1 MTERTAPDAGAI
13 ACPFVAFEDD
23 RDERAERPDHRH
35 RCYAEVRP
43 APRALAHQEVF
54 CLSAGFAACPSF
66 QDWARRQAAS
76 ARRAAPDAGLTTTGP
91 APAPAPAPADE
102 LADLSRGS
110 AARAHG
116 DEPDDGAD
124 ALNAWTGRS
133 ADPGSDLARPV
144 RNPQRG
150 WAAPPPWIDPGSGN
164 RDEPGA
170 PGFLTRPGR
179 PSGDAPASETTGL
192 AGSRWLRDAAPDQAP
207 GQAPGQAPVG
217 DAGGPIPPSRTPDD
231 DDLERSLAED
241 RAARERSAGASP
253 AGGPTAAAPGTFRSR
268 SGGPSGP
275 PPARPTVSDTRRRPI
290 ERDAAGPAWERPRR
304 FEAYPTLK
312 TRVGLPSVPRIALAA
327 LALLVAAGFLFALP
341 FIWRLGGTGGGA
353 AASPTPAPTPS
364 VSLAPTEPPAPTAQ
378 VYVVK
383 QGDTMLKIAKKF
395 GLSVEELLA
404 ANKQIKNADKIAIG
418 DELNIP
424 APAPSEI
431 INDSGASSASP

>member
-23 RDERAERPDHRH
+23 RDERADRPDHRH

-43 APRALAHQEVF
+43 APRALAHQEAF

-76 ARRAAPDAGLTTTGP
+76 ARRAAPGAGYLAAGP
-91 APAPAPAPADE
+91 APATAPAPADE
-102 LADLSRGS
+102 LAGLARGS

-116 DEPDDGAD
+116 DEPADGAD

-133 ADPGSDLARPV
+133 ADPGSDLDRPV
-144 RNPQRG
+144 RNPQRD
-150 WAAPPPWIDPGSGN
+150 WAAPPPWVDPGPGN
-164 RDEPGA
+164 RDEPDA
-170 PGFLTRPGR
+170 PDFLTRPGR
-179 PSGDAPASETTGL
+179 SSGDVPAAEATGL
-192 AGSRWLRDAAPDQAP
+192 AGSRWLQDAAPGRAP
-207 GQAPGQAPVG
+207 DG
-217 DAGGPIPPSRTPDD
+217 DAGGPLPSSRTADD
-231 DDLERSLAED
+231 ADLERSLAED
-241 RAARERSAGASP
+241 RAARERAAGAPP
-253 AGGPTAAAPGTFRSR
+253 AGGSTAAGAPGTFRAR
-268 SGGPSGP
+268 SGGPSGS

-327 LALLVAAGFLFALP
+327 LALLVAAGILFALP
-341 FIWRLGGTGGGA
+341 FLLRLGGTGGA
-353 AASPTPAPTPS
+353 AASPTPTVAPS

-404 ANKQIKNADKIAIG
+404 ANKQIKNPNKISIG

-431 INDSGASSASP
+431 ISGGEEPSPSP